1 MRQRGYALITAI
13 IFLVILTGVAVT
25 ALRSSGLE
33 LRMSSNNSLR
43 TESFEASE
51 SPRLITG
58 ELLDIHTFNRGWPTS
73 IGGDIA
79 DAEFDY
85 PFPSGMNIPTPLKNW
100 YVNNSDES
108 GNCATPYVTAG
119 GAECSLLSD
128 ASYSRDLAAT
138 GQTSYPVRSDLSVF
152 KLRVDLSPGSGT
164 AMLAGY
170 EGTGRSVASSGG
182 RVFFYVQST
191 GYDAAPTASATE
203 ARTQTGAMYRHV
215 IRN

>member
-1 MRQRGYALITAI
+1 MHQRGYALLTAI

-33 LRMSSNNSLR
+33 LRMSSNNALR

-58 ELLDIHTFNRGWPTS
+58 ELLDIHTFNRGWPAS
-73 IGGDIA
+73 LGGDVA

-85 PFPSGMNIPTPLKNW
+85 PIPTGFAIPTPVKNW
-100 YVNNSDES
+100 YVNNSDEA
-108 GNCATPYVTAG
+108 GNCATPFRDASEVDCT
-119 GAECSLLSD
+119 LISD
-128 ASYSRDLAAT
+128 ASYARDLAAT
-138 GQTSYPVRSDLSVF
+138 GQSSYPVRSDMSVF

-182 RVFFYVQST
+182 RIFFYVQST
-191 GYDAAPTASATE
+191 GYDAAPTAADTE
-203 ARTQTGAMYRHV
+203 AQTRTGAMYRHV